1 LPESACASI
10 AQRSREEPSAF
21 EAAARSGNQYSV
33 VDWLSFGSFG
43 SFGAFGL
50 AAVPAIEPLDSA
62 GCIYELLLAGEKGMA
77 IRAYLET
84 NL

>member
-1 LPESACASI
+1 LG
-10 AQRSREEPSAF
+10 EPSAF
-21 EAAARSGNQYSV
+21 EAAAQPGNQYSV

-43 SFGAFGL
+43 GFGAFGL
-50 AAVPAIEPLDSA
+50 AAVPAIEPLDPS
-62 GCIYELLLAGEKGMA
+62 GGVYELLLAGEERMA